1 MYCGASSVAR
11 FDTATSWAPSSPF
24 LPNWCQSWWPK
35 WERRIRKLVSQ
46 QSAITSALQGEE
58 EQFARTLDNGMA
70 ILEEALEQIADQS
83 IPGDVI
89 FKLYDTFGF
98 PVDLTNDIARERGLS
113 LDIEGYEA
121 AMGLAAA
128 TITGSCRV

>member
-1 MYCGASSVAR
+1 M
-11 FDTATSWAPSSPF
+11 
-24 LPNWCQSWWPK
+24 
-35 WERRIRKLVSQ
+35 
-46 QSAITSALQGEE
+46 QGEE

-70 ILEEALEQIADQS
+70 ILEEALEQIADQT

-89 FKLYDTFGF
+89 FKLYDTYGF

-121 AMGLAAA
+121 AMASQRQRSQDNAGFK
-128 TITGSCRV
+128 VD